1 RDQQADR
8 RTRRV
13 PAQLG
18 RKPRARLGR
27 PPRKLEPKHQRLYP
41 WPTLRRQYVLGRCRA
56 GAAALVM
63 LTACARRAPTPVLAP
78 LEAPGPGV
86 TVTLRWTASV
96 DLDLYVTDPDLE
108 TAYFANPR
116 TRSGGVLARDARC
129 ADGPPG
135 ARTEQVHWTTPPRGR
150 YRVGVDF
157 PEVCG

>member
-1 RDQQADR
+1 
-8 RTRRV
+8 
-13 PAQLG
+13 
-18 RKPRARLGR
+18 
-27 PPRKLEPKHQRLYP
+27 
-41 WPTLRRQYVLGRCRA
+41 
-56 GAAALVM
+56 
-63 LTACARRAPTPVLAP
+63 VLAP
-78 LEAPGPGV
+78 LEASGPGV

-135 ARTEQVHWTTPPRGR
+135 ARTEQVHWTTPPPGR

-157 PEVCG
+157 PEVCGSGPAQVGYLVTIDVEGRRQERDGRARLLEREPQVLEFEVP